1 MESTMSKAPATPTPA
16 KPLLDPHTTRTLREM
31 RSVIDDIETGK
42 VALRRFVDALS
53 EEHDGM
59 HRDLSIRVTIIPPKS
74 SI

>member
-1 MESTMSKAPATPTPA
+1 MSKVPVPAHAP
-16 KPLLDPHTTRTLREM
+16 KPQLDPHTTRTLREM

-59 HRDLSIRVTIIPPKS
+59 HRDLSIRVTIIPPKRTL
-74 SI
+74 